1 MNQALQIIEY
11 KPTAAALAELEAKY
25 RGIVF
30 DVATAKGLTEAKAAR
45 AEIRG
50 YRVDL
55 EKMRKEL
62 KADVLEK
69 GRLIDGE
76 AKRITAE
83 LEALEEPIDGQIKAE
98 ELCKEQDRQAREEA
112 ERAAIQAIQEKIAN
126 IRKSPIICSGFS
138 SAQIANAL
146 ASAEQFEV
154 KEDEFGLYIALA
166 QQAKAEAVIALQKM
180 LAVAQGQE
188 AEKARIAEER
198 EELKRL
204 KATEQERQRE
214 AAEREKAER
223 IQREAELKAQE
234 AALRAEREAQA
245 KALQAERVAQEAELK
260 AKRKKE
266 EAELRELREAEES
279 RLIAQRQ
286 RLAEEQRKEK
296 EESLHLLLNGIAEKS
311 ITLLEKLVSAYE
323 MGRQD
328 LADELG
334 I

>member
-11 KPTAAALAELEAKY
+11 KPTAAALAELEVKY

-83 LEALEEPIDGQIKAE
+83 LEALEEPIDGQIKAK
-98 ELCKEQDRQAREEA
+98 ELCKEQDRQA
-112 ERAAIQAIQEKIAN
+112 
-126 IRKSPIICSGFS
+126 
-138 SAQIANAL
+138 
-146 ASAEQFEV
+146 
-154 KEDEFGLYIALA
+154 
-166 QQAKAEAVIALQKM
+166 
-180 LAVAQGQE
+180 
-188 AEKARIAEER
+188 
-198 EELKRL
+198 
-204 KATEQERQRE
+204 
-214 AAEREKAER
+214 
-223 IQREAELKAQE
+223 QE
-234 AALRAEREAQA
+234 AALR
-245 KALQAERVAQEAELK
+245 AERVAQEAELK

-279 RLIAQRQ
+279 RLIAQWQEADLIEAENKAFKEVEEARIKAELEAEGQ
-286 RLAEEQRKEK
+286 RLAEEQCKEK
-296 EESLHLLLNGIAEKS
+296 EESLHIRLNGIAEKP

-323 MGRQD
+323 MGRQE